1 MVEVSYYC
9 PYCGAVTSVDRA
21 PELRDGS
28 VTRRPKPDREY
39 AATTGDLETA
49 DGIEFV
55 CLGDVDAPD
64 RPAGAFEERE
74 ETITERSDG
83 PRPGKDGCGRTFYL
97 QYHRPSPDTVGT
109 ET

>member
-28 VTRRPKPDREY
+28 VTRRPKPDLEY
-39 AATTGDLETA
+39 AGPTEDVETA

-55 CLGDVDAPD
+55 CLGNGDAPAQPPD
-64 RPAGAFEERE
+64 RGQRAT
-74 ETITERSDG
+74 ETAVGRPDG
-83 PRPGKDGCGRTFYL
+83 PVPGKDGCGRTFYL
-97 QYHRPSPDTVGT
+97 HYYRGPDWIESEV
-109 ET
+109 